1 VAALLH
7 LSFAVVV
14 AVLVKTNRRV
24 TAAHGTM
31 KHVRVNAQQADGIMR
46 LTTGKIVL
54 VVGTGKI
61 SMASTAKTLDELSV
75 KQAVEPLIVATDSVT
90 A

>member
-31 KHVRVNAQQADGIMR
+31 KHVRVNVRTVVGIMLR
-46 LTTGKIVL
+46 MMGQI
-54 VVGTGKI
+54 
-61 SMASTAKTLDELSV
+61 A
-75 KQAVEPLIVATDSVT
+75 
-90 A
+90 